1 MAQRTGA
8 KTHGAERGLSRFEG
22 FSDAVFAIALTLL
35 IVEIK
40 VPGAPDGPHGYS
52 DLVKAVA
59 EQWRE
64 HLALVLY
71 YVVIGA
77 YWLQHHYSGRI
88 YARSDHWFGAI
99 KLLFLLPIVVVPYP
113 IRVWC
118 FHLGSGFEPVGSII
132 LVVGLALTACTWM
145 AKWFYGMPGRR
156 VMDERLA
163 PDFVRQ
169 MTRRYGIAT
178 LIQIAAVP
186 LAILAPRPGVAIALI
201 CVAFFL
207 LPQPKPA
214 TSPERS
220 RARRRNRANSCRW
233 LRPARD
239 HERVSACHRVIHL
252 CSSTPLRSQT
262 VPKFL

>member
-1 MAQRTGA
+1 MLAKKPHQRA
-8 KTHGAERGLSRFEG
+8 DARTHGAERGLDRFEG

-40 VPGAPDGPHGYS
+40 VPGSPEDPHGYS
-52 DLVKAVA
+52 DLVSAMA

-64 HLALVLY
+64 FLALVLC

-88 YARSDHWFGAI
+88 YAKSDHWFSAI
-99 KLLFLLPIVVVPYP
+99 NLLFLLAIVVIPYP

-118 FHLGSGFEPVGSII
+118 FHLGTRFERVASVT
-132 LVVGLALTACTWM
+132 LVAGLALIACTWM

-163 PDFVRQ
+163 PDFLRQ
-169 MTRRYGIAT
+169 MTRRYGTAT

-186 LAILAPRPGVAIALI
+186 VAIAAPRAGVAIALL

-207 LPQPKPA
+207 LPQPRP
-214 TSPERS
+214 RY
-220 RARRRNRANSCRW
+220 NRGEE
-233 LRPARD
+233 PD
-239 HERVSACHRVIHL
+239 EEE
-252 CSSTPLRSQT
+252 
-262 VPKFL
+262 K